1 MQRSWGRRCLK
12 SSRVGSRMRGVSED
26 VDEVRVVEGAWGGGG
41 CVSMCVEVA
50 QHLVGI

>member
-1 MQRSWGRRCLK
+1 MK